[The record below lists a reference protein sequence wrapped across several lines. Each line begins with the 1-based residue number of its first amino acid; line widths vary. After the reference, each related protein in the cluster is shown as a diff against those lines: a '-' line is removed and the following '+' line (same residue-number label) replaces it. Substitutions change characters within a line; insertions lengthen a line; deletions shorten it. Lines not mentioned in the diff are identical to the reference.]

1 VPSFGVHERSPE
13 ADVALVRRA
22 RCGDLQAREDLCA
35 SCLGLVRAVATHYQ
49 GLGLALDDLVQEGS
63 IGLLEAI
70 ARFDP
75 ARGVAFR
82 AFAAWRIRR
91 AILEALTEQS
101 RLVRLPKGVVQARRA
116 IARADAR
123 LAAALGHT
131 PSDEELAAETGL
143 PDAVVAVARR
153 PASPPA
159 SLNGEASPLETMLED
174 TAAPDPEAVAVSHER
189 SHLLATALARLDS
202 RELEIVSRH
211 FGLDGAA
218 APIPEVAQRLGLSD
232 ERTRAL
238 ERHALYGLRK
248 ALESAG
254 LPG

>member
-1 VPSFGVHERSPE
+1 VPSFHARERSPE

-22 RCGDLQAREDLCA
+22 RSGDLQAREDLCA
-35 SCLGLVRAVATHYQ
+35 SCLGLVRAVALHYQ

-70 ARFDP
+70 GRFDP

-91 AILEALTEQS
+91 AILEAVTDQS

-123 LAAALGHT
+123 LAAALGHS
-131 PSDEELAAETGL
+131 PSDGELAAETGL
-143 PDAVVAVARR
+143 PDTVVTVARR
-153 PASPPA
+153 ASSPPA
-159 SLNGEASPLETMLED
+159 SLDGEDAPLAALLADTTAPNPED
-174 TAAPDPEAVAVSHER
+174 EAVSHEQ
-189 SHLLATALARLDS
+189 SHLLATALAGLDT
-202 RELEIVSRH
+202 RELEIVCRH
-211 FGLDGAA
+211 FGLDGPA
-218 APIPEVAQRLGLSD
+218 APIPEVAHRLGLSD

-238 ERHALYGLRK
+238 ERHALYDLRRS
-248 ALESAG
+248 LEAAG
-254 LPG
+254 VAG